1 MKFSG
6 YQTIAMAEKSTTK
19 ILIIEDDAEIA
30 ELLQDGLSFRGFKTY
45 ALDNGTKLFD
55 GTLEFV
61 PDVILLDV
69 MLPGEDGLTV
79 CRKLRMQ
86 GSGFETTPLIIVSA
100 LGDLTDR
107 VVGLEIGADD
117 YLVKP
122 FEMHELVARIRALL
136 RRSQTTQNIRPA
148 PPAAGNDSKRR
159 IWQFA
164 NWRIDMDARNLID
177 ENGISIALSSM
188 EFKLLEYFLMNP
200 HRVLTR
206 DLILERIGSNYQYY
220 DRTLDVQMSRLR
232 AKLRDS
238 GRNPT
243 VIRTM
248 RGDGY
253 MLAVSVNKG
262 E

>member
-1 MKFSG
+1 M
-6 YQTIAMAEKSTTK
+6 TDAATR
-19 ILIIEDDAEIA
+19 ILIIEDDTEIS
-30 ELLQDGLSFRGFKTY
+30 ELLQEGLTARGFETY
-45 ALDNGTKLFD
+45 ALDSGKRLFD
-55 GTLEFV
+55 GALDFV

-69 MLPGEDGLTV
+69 MLPGDDGLTI
-79 CRKLRMQ
+79 CRKMRQ
-86 GSGFETTPLIIVSA
+86 AGSGFETTPLIIVSA
-100 LGDLTDR
+100 LGELTDR

-136 RRSQTTQNIRPA
+136 RRTQRTTAAVTQTVAHTTEPQ
-148 PPAAGNDSKRR
+148 RR

-177 ENGISIALSSM
+177 ETGVTIALSSM
-188 EFKLLEYFLMNP
+188 EFKLLEYFLLNP

-206 DLILERIGSNYQYY
+206 ELILERIGSHSEYY
-220 DRTLDVQMSRLR
+220 DRSLDVQMSRLR

-243 VIRTM
+243 LIRTM

-253 MLAVSVNKG
+253 MLAVSVTKDA
-262 E
+262 

>member
-1 MKFSG
+1 M
-6 YQTIAMAEKSTTK
+6 TDAATR
-19 ILIIEDDAEIA
+19 ILIIEDDTEIS
-30 ELLQDGLSFRGFKTY
+30 ELLQEGLTARGFETF
-45 ALDNGTKLFD
+45 ALDSGKHLFD
-55 GTLEFV
+55 GTLDFV

-69 MLPGEDGLTV
+69 MLPGDDGLTI
-79 CRKLRMQ
+79 CRKMRQ
-86 GSGFETTPLIIVSA
+86 AGSGFETTPLIIVSA
-100 LGDLTDR
+100 LGELTDR

-136 RRSQTTQNIRPA
+136 RRTQRTTAAVTQTVA
-148 PPAAGNDSKRR
+148 HAAEPQRR

-164 NWRIDMDARNLID
+164 HWRIDMDARNLID
-177 ENGISIALSSM
+177 EAGVTIALSSM
-188 EFKLLEYFLMNP
+188 EFKLLEYFLLNP

-206 DLILERIGSNYQYY
+206 ELILERIGSHSEYY
-220 DRTLDVQMSRLR
+220 DRSLDVQMSRLR

-243 VIRTM
+243 LIRTM

-253 MLAVSVNKG
+253 MLAVSVTKDAAS
-262 E
+262 

>member
-1 MKFSG
+1 MTD
-6 YQTIAMAEKSTTK
+6 TIAMAQDTTK
-19 ILIIEDDAEIA
+19 ILIIEDDTEIA
-30 ELLQDGLSFRGFKTY
+30 ELLQEGLSARGFTTY
-45 ALDNGTKLFD
+45 ALENGARLFD
-55 GTLEFV
+55 GTLDFE

-79 CRKLRMQ
+79 CRKLRME

-100 LGDLTDR
+100 LGELTDR

-136 RRSQTTQNIRPA
+136 RRSHTTQSLQSA
-148 PPAAGNDSKRR
+148 VAGQSSDSKRR

-177 ENGISIALSSM
+177 ETGVSIALSSM
-188 EFKLLEYFLMNP
+188 EFKLLEYFLLNP

-206 DLILERIGSNYQYY
+206 ELILERIGSHSEYY
-220 DRTLDVQMSRLR
+220 DRSLDVQMSRLR

-243 VIRTM
+243 LIRTM

-262 E
+262 V